1 MRVVTVGLW
10 VIGIWSLALPAY
22 AYLDPG
28 TGSVLLQGLLA
39 GIAGGMAILKLYWR
53 RFKAFFLRGKAKES
67 LEQIKNNETRDDRAS

>member
-1 MRVVTVGLW
+1 MRNLTIGLW
-10 VIGIWSLALPAY
+10 VIGIWSMALPAY

-53 RFKAFFLRGKAKES
+53 RLKAFCLCSKPKES
-67 LEQIKNNETRDDRAS
+67 LEQTKSNEPRDGHAN